1 MSTEVQASSEVQ
13 VEPPSLPT
21 APEPTRSL
29 PVGVSFW
36 VLALV
41 FATAMAFSTIP
52 TPLYAFYRQRDGF
65 STFMITVIFA
75 AYSIGVIGSLFL
87 AGHVSD
93 WFGRRRLLLSA
104 LAFESVA
111 AVLFLVWTSLPGLIL
126 ARVVTGV
133 GVGLITATATA
144 HMGELHALA
153 RPGQGRTR
161 AERAAVAANMGG
173 LALGPLIGGLL
184 AEYVDRPLVVPYLL
198 FLGLL
203 LAAGIAVVVVPETVD
218 LTRDRPRY
226 RPQRVSV
233 PSQGRPL
240 YYTVAIASFTAFSI
254 LGLFTSVAPGF
265 IAGTLH
271 HSSPLLAGAITFLVF
286 GSGATA
292 QIAASAWPAARQ
304 VTAGL
309 ALTATG
315 VLIVTAAVW
324 WPNLGLF
331 LAGGMLAGSGVGV
344 LFKGALGTVVGLA
357 RPEARGEALAGLF
370 LAAYAGLVVPVLGIG
385 VATLNS
391 SLRSALLGFAAGV
404 LVVIGLVAARLR
416 MNSR

>member
-1 MSTEVQASSEVQ
+1 MSTEVQASPEVQ
-13 VEPPSLPT
+13 VEPASLPA
-21 APEPTRSL
+21 APEPARSL

-65 STFMITVIFA
+65 STFMITVVFA

-184 AEYVDRPLVVPYLL
+184 AEYVDHPLVVPYLL

>member
-1 MSTEVQASSEVQ
+1 MSTEVFV
-13 VEPPSLPT
+13 PPVRP
-21 APEPTRSL
+21 APTRSL
-29 PVGVSFW
+29 PAGVSFW
-36 VLALV
+36 VLAVV
-41 FATAMAFSTIP
+41 FAVAMAFSTVP

-75 AYSIGVIGSLFL
+75 AYSIGVIASLFL
-87 AGHVSD
+87 AGHISD

-111 AVLFLVWTSLPGLIL
+111 AVLFLFWTALPGLIL

-144 HMGELHALA
+144 HMGELHTRA
-153 RPGQGRTR
+153 RPGEGRTR

-184 AEYVDRPLVVPYLL
+184 AEYVVHPLAVPYLL

-203 LAAGIAVVVVPETVD
+203 AASVVAVIVVPETVD
-218 LTRDRPRY
+218 LTQARPDY

-233 PSQGRPL
+233 PTQSRPL
-240 YYTVAIASFTAFSI
+240 YYTVAIASFVAFSI
-254 LGLFTSVAPGF
+254 LGLFTSVVPGF

-271 HSSPLLAGAITFLVF
+271 HTSPLLAGSITFLVF
-286 GSGATA
+286 GTGATA
-292 QIAASAWPAARQ
+292 QIAASALPAARQ
-304 VTAGL
+304 VTLGL
-309 ALTATG
+309 ALMAAG

-324 WPNLGLF
+324 WPNLGVFVVGGLI
-331 LAGGMLAGSGVGV
+331 AGAGVGV
-344 LFKGALGTVVGLA
+344 LFKGSLGTVVGLA

-385 VATLNS
+385 LATLEFP
-391 SLRSALLGFAAGV
+391 LRSALLGFALGV
-404 LVVIGLVAARLR
+404 LVVIAAVATRLR
-416 MNSR
+416 SIALR

>member
-385 VATLNS
+385 VATLDS